1 MPRLVAKRYQIEG
14 VIGAGGMGAVYRAF
28 DLETKR
34 VVAIKRLSA
43 GERAGDTTISNP
55 TVGRFRREF
64 NVMQRLRHPNV
75 VEVLDYGWLD
85 TNEPYFVM
93 ELVQGTTLS
102 TLLRQRVALPMIS
115 ENPDNAIDQSTKV
128 WLQLCDALGFIH
140 ANSMVHRDVKPANIM
155 MEALQSKIGDGAD
168 SAAKGFGNLTL
179 KLMDFGLARF
189 TEDSM
194 DFTLAGSMMGTAAYI
209 SPEQATSGSIDSRAD
224 LYSMGVIMYEM
235 ATGRPPFT
243 ADTPWAMVRQ
253 HIEATPLAPQF
264 LNPKLPEYIN
274 SIILNLLS
282 KEPDQRF
289 SSADEVAQALRSKQM
304 PEHVEAKA
312 KLLNIRPTL
321 FGRAEIIAQLQD
333 ICAKAWADSRAQ
345 CAVIQG
351 DIGMGK
357 SALLTETATVAKRRN
372 ATVLRGVCSETGRMP
387 YGAVAEALSSYLI
400 SKQRESVRDELLR
413 DIRFEVARIIPE
425 LSSGTTPGRMTPDES
440 NLAQSQARLFSA
452 VSQLVSRIAQRKPM
466 LWVIDDAQWLGDDA
480 LELLAYILRRNT
492 DTPLC
497 VVLAERPE
505 PPLDIEA
512 IENAINR
519 NNVQLIEL
527 KALDNDSARKLA
539 EATLGKQASPNAVQF
554 VVQRADG
561 NPLFIQELANMLK
574 AERPTREA
582 IASVNETLSL
592 PVPVRIAR
600 VMANR
605 LAELHDVQRRILEWA
620 AVFGREFNLDLLANA
635 LGESANEVSERV
647 DVLLKRQV
655 LQERRTRSSEMYRF
669 AQQQLR
675 EVVYGELSA
684 RRKRT
689 MHGTV
694 ANAMEHEGSAS
705 PADLEFHFGESGDD
719 GKAVRY
725 GVLAGDRAR
734 EAYANQDAL
743 RFYQRVLE
751 RAGDKYEFRDPAA
764 HAYFGLGETHRFLG
778 HYPQARAAY
787 ERVLALTA

>member
-1 MPRLVAKRYQIEG
+1 
-14 VIGAGGMGAVYRAF
+14 
-28 DLETKR
+28 
-34 VVAIKRLSA
+34 
-43 GERAGDTTISNP
+43 
-55 TVGRFRREF
+55 
-64 NVMQRLRHPNV
+64 
-75 VEVLDYGWLD
+75 
-85 TNEPYFVM
+85 
-93 ELVQGTTLS
+93 
-102 TLLRQRVALPMIS
+102 
-115 ENPDNAIDQSTKV
+115 
-128 WLQLCDALGFIH
+128 
-140 ANSMVHRDVKPANIM
+140 
-155 MEALQSKIGDGAD
+155 
-168 SAAKGFGNLTL
+168 
-179 KLMDFGLARF
+179 
-189 TEDSM
+189 
-194 DFTLAGSMMGTAAYI
+194 
-209 SPEQATSGSIDSRAD
+209 
-224 LYSMGVIMYEM
+224 
-235 ATGRPPFT
+235 
-243 ADTPWAMVRQ
+243 
-253 HIEATPLAPQF
+253 
-264 LNPKLPEYIN
+264 
-274 SIILNLLS
+274 
-282 KEPDQRF
+282 
-289 SSADEVAQALRSKQM
+289 
-304 PEHVEAKA
+304 
-312 KLLNIRPTL
+312 
-321 FGRAEIIAQLQD
+321 
-333 ICAKAWADSRAQ
+333 
-345 CAVIQG
+345 
-351 DIGMGK
+351 
-357 SALLTETATVAKRRN
+357 
-372 ATVLRGVCSETGRMP
+372 
-387 YGAVAEALSSYLI
+387 
-400 SKQRESVRDELLR
+400 
-413 DIRFEVARIIPE
+413 
-425 LSSGTTPGRMTPDES
+425 
-440 NLAQSQARLFSA
+440 ARLFSA

-492 DTPLC
+492 EAPLC

-505 PPLDIEA
+505 PPLNIEA

-527 KALDNDSARKLA
+527 KALDIDSARKLA

-635 LGESANEVSERV
+635 LDESANEVSERV

-694 ANAMEHEGSAS
+694 ANAMEREGSAS

-719 GKAVRY
+719 SKAVRY

-751 RAGDKYEFRDPAA
+751 RAGDKYEFRDSAA
-764 HAYFGLGETHRFLG
+764 HAHFGLGETHRFLG
-778 HYPQARAAY
+778 HYPQAKASY
-787 ERVLALTA
+787 ERVLALTT